1 MDCSRLQGRPTHCI
15 YCDTRNLFVPLVSLK
30 EVLPSIERR
39 TWQLLYALEERQ
51 QNGVV
56 DVGATLGHWAFDVM
70 VRLCHFHLR
79 EGRSLVYTGR
89 CRIWRHD

>member
-1 MDCSRLQGRPTHCI
+1 M
-15 YCDTRNLFVPLVSLK
+15 YCNVQSSFFPLRSLK

-39 TWQLLYALEERQ
+39 TWQLLYALEQRQ

-70 VRLCHFHLR
+70 VRRCHFLLR
-79 EGRSLVYTGR
+79 KGCSPVYTGR
-89 CRIWRHD
+89 CRIWRNDRLRAY